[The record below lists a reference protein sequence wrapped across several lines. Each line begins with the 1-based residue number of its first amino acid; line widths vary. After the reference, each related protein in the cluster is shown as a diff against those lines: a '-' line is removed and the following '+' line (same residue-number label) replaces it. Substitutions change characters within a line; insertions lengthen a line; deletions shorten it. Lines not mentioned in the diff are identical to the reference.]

1 MSEWVRVA
9 HADEVQAGTPF
20 ATTLDDDALVLA
32 RLGDDIVALEDLC
45 THDGSDISG
54 GCIVDGAIECP
65 RHGARFCLR
74 TGEVLS
80 PPAYEGLHV
89 FPVRIEDGRRV
100 GERRPL
106 GLNFPMSRQG
116 IRKAFDG
123 GNALSTITTDLKSP
137 AR

>member
-9 HADEVQAGTPF
+9 RADEVQAGTPF

-80 PPAYEGLHV
+80 PPAYEGLHI
-89 FPVRIEDGRRV
+89 FPVRIEDGVVWVRDCLLYTSPSPRDQR
-100 GERRPL
+100 G
-106 GLNFPMSRQG
+106 SRMPSS
-116 IRKAFDG
+116 A
-123 GNALSTITTDLKSP
+123 
-137 AR
+137 

>member
-80 PPAYEGLHV
+80 P
-89 FPVRIEDGRRV
+89 
-100 GERRPL
+100 
-106 GLNFPMSRQG
+106 
-116 IRKAFDG
+116 
-123 GNALSTITTDLKSP
+123 
-137 AR
+137 

>member
-74 TGEVLS
+74 
-80 PPAYEGLHV
+80 P
-89 FPVRIEDGRRV
+89 
-100 GERRPL
+100 
-106 GLNFPMSRQG
+106 
-116 IRKAFDG
+116 
-123 GNALSTITTDLKSP
+123 
-137 AR
+137 

>member
-9 HADEVQAGTPF
+9 HADEVQAGAPF

-89 FPVRIEDGRRV
+89 FPVRIEDGVVWVRDDRW
-100 GERRPL
+100 
-106 GLNFPMSRQG
+106 
-116 IRKAFDG
+116 D
-123 GNALSTITTDLKSP
+123 
-137 AR
+137 